1 MDTSNSYQ
9 ALVNAIS
16 VSHFQLE
23 FPNFRRLIIFHQ
35 YLRNFFQLL
44 WWHKHS
50 SLKMKSHRSI
60 SSSEYLPITAVSFW
74 IFWKWIIGKGLRLI
88 ETHFPKKVSQ
98 DQYLK
103 IEFILEIFF
112 FFKVCVLTNLKFCST
127 ITNLRRASESLSNT
141 ALVQLLYIFA
151 EYLKFL
157 ELFAKVL
164 LSTEFVFMSFF
175 FNDSSAASK
184 HITPY
189 NIGKFIWTPFD

>member
-1 MDTSNSYQ
+1 MRS
-9 ALVNAIS
+9 
-16 VSHFQLE
+16 
-23 FPNFRRLIIFHQ
+23 
-35 YLRNFFQLL
+35 FFQLL

-74 IFWKWIIGKGLRLI
+74 IFWKWTIGKGLRLV

-103 IEFILEIFF
+103 IEFILEVFF
-112 FFKVCVLTNLKFCST
+112 FFKCVFWLISSFAAQ
-127 ITNLRRASESLSNT
+127 ITNLRRASESLFNT
-141 ALVQLLYIFA
+141 ALVKLLYIFA
-151 EYLKFL
+151 EDLKFS

-164 LSTEFVFMSFF
+164 RSTEFVFMSFF
-175 FNDSSAASK
+175 FNDSSAPSK

-189 NIGKFIWTPFD
+189 SIGKFI

>member
-1 MDTSNSYQ
+1 MRS
-9 ALVNAIS
+9 
-16 VSHFQLE
+16 
-23 FPNFRRLIIFHQ
+23 
-35 YLRNFFQLL
+35 FFQLL

-74 IFWKWIIGKGLRLI
+74 IFSKWTIGKGLRLV

-112 FFKVCVLTNLKFCST
+112 FFKCVFWLISSFAAQ
-127 ITNLRRASESLSNT
+127 ITNLRRASESLFNT

-151 EYLKFL
+151 EDLKFS

-164 LSTEFVFMSFF
+164 RSTEFVFMSFF
-175 FNDSSAASK
+175 FNDSSAPSK

-189 NIGKFIWTPFD
+189 SIGKFI